1 MGSHLAPVLANIF
14 MDFHESK
21 CLKEYNNKTKFYS
34 GYVDDILAAFD
45 NEEDSINIPDFL
57 NNKHPN
63 IKFTIE
69 KKINH
74 SIIFLD
80 VFISG
85 INNQNLTLQTYHKL
99 TYTGL
104 ILYFKS
110 FTSFS
115 YKVSLIK
122 CLIDSSL
129 KICNNSNSFHKSFH
143 WCARKSFSS
152 HPFTVASVPFVLLCL
167 CLCFAI
173 FVLFLCFSFI
183 YHFHY
188 LWHFLFSLSLFY
200 SLNYTLLL
208 LHLISTHLASH
219 LSVLSIVFIISA
231 LIIDILY
238 CLDYTSLLL
247 HLFMTHFEINFIITM

>member
-1 MGSHLAPVLANIF
+1 MGSPLAPVLANIF

-34 GYVDDILAAFD
+34 GYVDDILATFD
-45 NEEDSINIPDFL
+45 NEEDSVNISDFL
-57 NNKHPN
+57 NNKNPN

-69 KKINH
+69 KQINH

-122 CLIDSSL
+122 CLTDSSL
-129 KICNNSNSFHKSFH
+129 KICNSSNSFHKSFH
-143 WCARKSFSS
+143 WCAKKSFSS
-152 HPFTVASVPFVLLCL
+152 HPFTVASVPLVLLCL
-167 CLCFAI
+167 CLFL
-173 FVLFLCFSFI
+173 LFLFCFCVSLLSIIFIISDTFFFHSLCFTVLITLCCYFISFQHTLHHI
-183 YHFHY
+183 FLFY
-188 LWHFLFSLSLFY
+188 LLFSLSL
-200 SLNYTLLL
+200 
-208 LHLISTHLASH
+208 H
-219 LSVLSIVFIISA
+219 
-231 LIIDILY
+231 
-238 CLDYTSLLL
+238 
-247 HLFMTHFEINFIITM
+247 